1 MSKGIHVILV
11 IVYSFLVVMSLQC
24 DYLTVSGA
32 NINPFSFLTSR
43 SSSSSSSTSS
53 NSINKHQQSGNA
65 LASITSLIPFSV
77 PSTTQVTQALSNV
90 DWKLWLTKLSELAL
104 PAIKDAQ
111 LASASSGGPPGL
123 TTSIS
128 SFSDD
133 KQLSA
138 LWNVI
143 NFARY
148 VLC

>member
-1 MSKGIHVILV
+1 MSKGINVILV
-11 IVYSFLVVMSLQC
+11 IVYSFLVVMSLKC

-43 SSSSSSSTSS
+43 SSSS
-53 NSINKHQQSGNA
+53 NSIIKQPPSGNA
-65 LASITSLIPFSV
+65 LASTLTSLIPFLPSV
-77 PSTTQVTQALSNV
+77 PSTSHVTQALSNV

-111 LASASSGGPPGL
+111 LASASSSGGPPGL
-123 TTSIS
+123 TTSLS
-128 SFSDD
+128 SLSDD

>member
-1 MSKGIHVILV
+1 MSKGTNVILV
-11 IVYSFLVVMSLQC
+11 IVYSFLVVMSLKC

-32 NINPFSFLTSR
+32 NLNPFSFLTSR
-43 SSSSSSSTSS
+43 SSSTSSASS
-53 NSINKHQQSGNA
+53 NSFYKQPPSSPVTS
-65 LASITSLIPFSV
+65 SITSLIPISL
-77 PSTTQVTQALSNV
+77 PSTTQVTNALSSV
-90 DWKLWLTKLSELAL
+90 DWKHWLTKLSELAL

-111 LASASSGGPPGL
+111 LASGSGGGPPGL
-123 TTSIS
+123 SSSI
-128 SFSDD
+128 DD